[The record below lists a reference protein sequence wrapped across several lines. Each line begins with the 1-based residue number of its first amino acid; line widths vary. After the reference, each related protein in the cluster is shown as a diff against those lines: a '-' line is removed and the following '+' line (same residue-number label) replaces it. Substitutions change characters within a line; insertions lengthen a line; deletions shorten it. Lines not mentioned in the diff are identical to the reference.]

1 MDNRGGQDSR
11 QGSDRSDAHGRWPW
25 TWEKDLR
32 QVAGVGGDWLARRQR
47 PGAGRDRRARP
58 RSWSSPTALATGGSR
73 SRGGLQTPRG
83 QWRGFCALQAGL
95 PRPPRGGPCQYQRAA
110 CGGCFSEIRGRR
122 GGEAHRLAPAL
133 GPPVPC
139 CPGGSESNFR
149 LWLKK
154 SSLIMEEERLFLF
167 SVGGRFTSLREGISK
182 HR

>member
-1 MDNRGGQDSR
+1 MGTGRLGDSGPGQ
-11 QGSDRSDAHGRWPW
+11 
-25 TWEKDLR
+25 
-32 QVAGVGGDWLARRQR
+32 AGTGEPALA
-47 PGAGRDRRARP
+47 PGAPPQPWQQRVPEA
-58 RSWSSPTALATGGSR
+58 GGPPDS
-73 SRGGLQTPRG
+73 GG

-95 PRPPRGGPCQYQRAA
+95 PRCPRGGPCQYQRAA
-110 CGGCFSEIRGRR
+110 CGGCFSEIRGRQ

-139 CPGGSESNFR
+139 CPGGYESNFR